1 MKMMMMPR
9 NNFDLF
15 DDIFGDSFFKKE
27 NNKLMRTDIRE
38 TEEGYIIDVD
48 LPGYNKEDIKIDVT
62 DGYLTINAKMNQ
74 ENNDEN
80 KGNYVRRER
89 FYGECS
95 RSFYVGETVEAED
108 IKAAFRNG
116 ILSLEIPKIDE
127 SKKLPEKKYIEIS
140 D

>member
-1 MKMMMMPR
+1 MKMMMIPR

-116 ILSLEIPKIDE
+116 ILSLEI
-127 SKKLPEKKYIEIS
+127 S

>member
-1 MKMMMMPR
+1 MMMIPR
-9 NNFDLF
+9 SNFDLF

-27 NNKLMRTDIRE
+27 DKMMKTDIRE
-38 TEEGYIIDVD
+38 TNDGYLIDVD
-48 LPGYNKEDIKIDVT
+48 LPGYNKENIRIDVT

-74 ENNDEN
+74 ETTEDKNG
-80 KGNYVRRER
+80 KYVRRER
-89 FYGECS
+89 FFGECS
-95 RSFYVGETVEAED
+95 RSFYVGEAVESED
-108 IKAAFRNG
+108 IKAAFKNG

>member
-1 MKMMMMPR
+1 MNMMMIPR

-15 DDIFGDSFFKKE
+15 DDIFGDAFFKKE
-27 NNKLMRTDIRE
+27 NDKLMRTDIRE
-38 TEEGYIIDVD
+38 TEEGYVIDVD

-74 ENNDEN
+74 EKNDEN

-95 RSFYVGETVEAED
+95 RSFYVGESVEAED
-108 IKAAFRNG
+108 IKAAFKNG
-116 ILSLEIPKIDE
+116 ILSLEIPKVDE
-127 SKKLPEKKYIEIS
+127 EKKLPEKKYIEIS

>member
-1 MKMMMMPR
+1 MV
-9 NNFDLF
+9 FE
-15 DDIFGDSFFKKE
+15 DSFFKKE

>member
-1 MKMMMMPR
+1 MMMIPR
-9 NNFDLF
+9 SNFDLF

-27 NNKLMRTDIRE
+27 DTKMMRTDIRE
-38 TEEGYIIDVD
+38 TENGYMIDVD
-48 LPGYNKEDIKIDVT
+48 LPGYSKENIKIDVT

-74 ENNDEN
+74 ENNDEE
-80 KGNYVRRER
+80 KGKYVRRER
-89 FYGECS
+89 FFGECS
-95 RSFYVGETVEAED
+95 RSFYVGEAVEAED
-108 IKAAFRNG
+108 IKAAFKNG

>member
-1 MKMMMMPR
+1 MKMMMIPR

-116 ILSLEIPKIDE
+116 ILSLEIRKIDE

>member
-1 MKMMMMPR
+1 MNMMMIPR

-15 DDIFGDSFFKKE
+15 DDIFGDAFFKKE
-27 NNKLMRTDIRE
+27 NDKLMRTDIRE
-38 TEEGYIIDVD
+38 TEEGYVIDVD

-62 DGYLTINAKMNQ
+62 DCYLTINAKMNQ
-74 ENNDEN
+74 EKNDEN

-95 RSFYVGETVEAED
+95 RSFYVGEAVEAED
-108 IKAAFRNG
+108 IKAAFKNG
-116 ILSLEIPKIDE
+116 ILSLEIPKVDE
-127 SKKLPEKKYIEIS
+127 EKKLPEKKYIEIS